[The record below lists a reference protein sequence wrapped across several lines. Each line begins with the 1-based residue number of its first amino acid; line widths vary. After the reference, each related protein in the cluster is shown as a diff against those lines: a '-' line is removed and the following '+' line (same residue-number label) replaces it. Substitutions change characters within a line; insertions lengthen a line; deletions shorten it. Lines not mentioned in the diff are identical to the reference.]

1 MIENFQYKDISKN
14 TTEICSR
21 CVLDNSVPDIW
32 FDKNGECNYC
42 KIHDLLCND
51 FPNDNRGMEKLIS
64 IANEIK
70 KKGRKKAYDLV
81 VGVSGGTDSTYLL
94 HLCKELGLRP
104 LAVHLDNGWNT
115 ETSVSNLKN
124 VLEILKIDLYTHVIN
139 WSEFRDILVAQLKSG
154 LPWADFPTDMAIV
167 STLYKAANKY
177 GIKYLFVGNNFR
189 TEGRQP
195 DEWTHGDGKQINYIN
210 TKFGKRK
217 FNTFPNQTL
226 YDIFYHTIFKRI
238 KMIRPFY
245 YIDYNKAKAKE
256 LITEKYNWIDY
267 GGHHH
272 ENIFT
277 RFIIGYWLPQK
288 FGIDK
293 RKVTL
298 SAYIRNNEMN
308 RDEALLILKEP
319 PYDLSLMKQDLDYI
333 IKKLEISEED
343 FKKIWDNPNKTF
355 RDYPSYY
362 PIFEKYKKIAGGV
375 LKLILPFK
383 PMMTYEVKK
392 T

>member
-1 MIENFQYKDISKN
+1 M
-14 TTEICSR
+14 
-21 CVLDNSVPDIW
+21 
-32 FDKNGECNYC
+32 
-42 KIHDLLCND
+42 
-51 FPNDNRGMEKLIS
+51 
-64 IANEIK
+64 
-70 KKGRKKAYDLV
+70 
-81 VGVSGGTDSTYLL
+81 
-94 HLCKELGLRP
+94 
-104 LAVHLDNGWNT
+104 
-115 ETSVSNLKN
+115 
-124 VLEILKIDLYTHVIN
+124 YTHVIN